1 MATQEQQH
9 INHSV
14 EEEKPKFN
22 LYDNEEYNKCKED
35 AQRWENEYGSYY
47 KSIMCCREIEGGC
60 TNKTIE
66 EAYEKIKPHICNS
79 LEEVMAH
86 KQKPVCVLPIGHEGK
101 CCSSLN
107 NLFINK
113 QFQNSMAWI
122 WTTEGDDSFIYK
134 NRASRL
140 FPIAIPDSF
149 EKKIKDKNHRLSC
162 AIPIKNATTSLM
174 AAAATWDYAVL
185 HCGIHPDEVY
195 MGFTQGHVFVNKE
208 FLAKYNLDTAL
219 LSHKAKMITVYAEQN
234 KTLFDNQGCTIC
246 PVIGQRIGI
255 QHVLN
260 PDRCNPLGIQL
271 GHVLPRSNTRHTIR
285 GFNLVLMTRTGNRL
299 VGEHDFNSQDW
310 LEILRSTVTFHSSHA

>member
-1 MATQEQQH
+1 MTTQEQQP
-9 INHSV
+9 IV

-22 LYDNEEYNKCKED
+22 LYDNDEYNQCKED
-35 AQRWENEYGSYY
+35 AQRWENQYGSYY
-47 KSIMCCREIEGGC
+47 KSIMCCREVEGGC

-66 EAYEKIKPHICNS
+66 EAHEKIKPHICNS
-79 LEEVMAH
+79 LEEVMSH
-86 KQKPVCVLPIGHEGK
+86 KQKPICVLPIGHQGK

-107 NLFINK
+107 ALFTNK

-122 WTTEGDDSFIYK
+122 WSTEGDDSFIYK

-149 EKKIKDKNHRLSC
+149 EKKIKNKNQRLSC
-162 AIPIKNATTSLM
+162 AIPIKNATTPLM

-185 HCGIHPDEVY
+185 HCSIDPQDQD
-195 MGFTQGHVFVNKE
+195 FINKD
-208 FLAKYNLDTAL
+208 FFAKYNLGPAFQR
-219 LSHKAKMITVYAEQN
+219 HKEKMIAVYAQQN
-234 KTLFDNQGCTIC
+234 KKLFDNQGYTIC

-255 QHVLN
+255 QHVFN

-310 LEILRSTVTFHSSHA
+310 LEILRNTVTFHSSHV

>member
-47 KSIMCCREIEGGC
+47 KSIMCCRELEGGC

-86 KQKPVCVLPIGHEGK
+86 KQKHVCVLPIGHEGK

-107 NLFINK
+107 NLFLNK

-185 HCGIHPDEVY
+185 HCSIDP
-195 MGFTQGHVFVNKE
+195 QGHVFANKE
-208 FLAKYNLDTAL
+208 FLTKYNLETAL
-219 LSHKAKMITVYAEQN
+219 QSHKAKMITIYAEQN
-234 KTLFDNQGCTIC
+234 KTLFDSQGSTIC

-255 QHVLN
+255 QHVIN

>member
-1 MATQEQQH
+1 MATELNEEQSNNM
-9 INHSV
+9 IMETNDVV
-14 EEEKPKFN
+14 EKYN
-22 LYDNEEYNKCKED
+22 LYDNDEHNECKED

-47 KSIMCCREIEGGC
+47 KSIMCCNELEGGC

-66 EAYEKIKPHICNS
+66 EAYEKIRPHVSNT
-79 LEEVMAH
+79 LEEVMSH
-86 KQKPVCVLPIGHEGK
+86 KQKPLCVLPIGHEGK

-107 NLFINK
+107 SLFTNR

-149 EKKIKDKNHRLSC
+149 EKKIKNKDLRLSC
-162 AIPIKNATTSLM
+162 AIPIKNSTTALM

-185 HCGIHPDEVY
+185 HCSIDPR
-195 MGFTQGHVFVNKE
+195 GHEFINKE
-208 FLAKYNLDTAL
+208 FFAKYNLTTAFQR
-219 LSHKAKMITVYAEQN
+219 HKEKMINVYAQQN
-234 KTLFDNQGCTIC
+234 KVLFDSQGFTIC
-246 PVIGQRIGI
+246 PVIGDRIGI
-255 QHVLN
+255 EHVFN
-260 PDRCNPLGIQL
+260 SDRCNPMGIQL

-310 LEILRSTVTFHSSHA
+310 LTILRNVVAFHSSHV

>member
-1 MATQEQQH
+1 MATQEQQP

-113 QFQNSMAWI
+113 QSQNSMAWI

-185 HCGIHPDEVY
+185 HCCIDP
-195 MGFTQGHVFVNKE
+195 QGHVFVNKE

-219 LSHKAKMITVYAEQN
+219 QSHKAKMVTVYAEQN
-234 KTLFDNQGCTIC
+234 KTLFDSQGCTIC